1 MSSLGKLKRSLY
13 LYLSAYFRF
22 WADISL
28 KRWNPRVIAVTGSV
42 GKTTML
48 HLLELQLGELAHYSH
63 NANSSFGVAFDIVG
77 LRGITNTKWRWLYL
91 AVAVPIRALWFKHDQ
106 EFYVVEIDGE
116 RPKEAE
122 FLAKW
127 LKPEVTLW
135 VSLGRSHAAHFDGQV
150 KKGLFTTVEEA
161 IANEFASLVRASQ
174 KLVIIDS
181 ASSLMRRFSS
191 DIQAERRQVSSK
203 DLKNYSVWPDKTEF
217 KMVTGTFSFAYP
229 MPRETYVQL
238 AMIEV
243 AMAYLK
249 LPVRYN
255 MGDFTM
261 PPGRSSYLRGKNG
274 LKIIDSSYNAHL
286 ISMTS
291 ILQMMQDMQT
301 DHKWL
306 VIGDMIEQGAGEA
319 EEHVKLG
326 KILSKVD
333 AEKYVLVGR
342 RVSQHTSSVL
352 EKSGLGDKTVS
363 FTKTSDALEYLNKE
377 LTGKET
383 VLLKGSQYL
392 EWIAEKLLDDPS
404 DIVKLA
410 RQELAAKKRR
420 AKWGLN

>member
-1 MSSLGKLKRSLY
+1 
-13 LYLSAYFRF
+13 
-22 WADISL
+22 
-28 KRWNPRVIAVTGSV
+28 
-42 GKTTML
+42 ML

-63 NANSSFGVAFDIVG
+63 NANSSFGVAFDVVG

-135 VSLGRSHAAHFDGQV
+135 VSLGRSHAAHFDAQV
-150 KKGLFTTVEEA
+150 KNGLFTTVEEA
-161 IANEFASLVRASQ
+161 IANEFASLARGTSR
-174 KLVIIDS
+174 LVVIDGS
-181 ASSLMRRFSS
+181 NSLMRRFTS
-191 DIQAERRQVSSK
+191 DINAERRQVSAK
-203 DLKNYSVWPDKTEF
+203 DLKGYQVWPEKTEF
-217 KMVTGTFSFAYP
+217 KMSAGTFEFAYP

-238 AMIEV
+238 AMIETI
-243 AMAYLK
+243 MDYLK

-255 MGDFTM
+255 MHDFTM
-261 PPGRSSYLRGKNG
+261 PPGRSSCLRGKKG

-319 EEHVKLG
+319 EQHEKLG
-326 KILSKVD
+326 KVLAKVE
-333 AEKYVLVGR
+333 AERYVLVGR
-342 RVSQHTSSVL
+342 RVSQYTRPIL
-352 EKSGLGDKTVS
+352 EKAGLGDKTVS
-363 FTKTSDALEYLNKE
+363 FTKTSDALEYLE
-377 LTGKET
+377 RQLTGTET

-392 EWIAEKLLDDPS
+392 EWIVEKLLADSS
-404 DIVKLA
+404 DIIKLA
-410 RQELAAKKRR
+410 RQEPAAKKRR